1 MLPIVIFII
10 GCSLTAVITWQVD
23 RSEKRLIASELEGG
37 VVRWVSLIKLSLDKE
52 INLFLSAK
60 KGFEDQITM
69 TPESFALFSNNSLDL
84 YPGMKGLFWIP
95 EVDRAQRA
103 RYESIK
109 RVSKPNF
116 FINFFAGPAGFIPS
130 PPTDTHYPIYYSQ
143 TRSKSEPY
151 EGWDLNSLTE
161 MQTVFNNSDNT
172 NLSLKFLP
180 RPNFLKNPM
189 PGPPGLDLLVISQL
203 DVLTELPDGSTGP
216 ARSFFGII
224 SEGADIFAYFADV
237 PSGDKLT
244 VQVTSIESGEKI
256 SILDRPGEGKLLID
270 YAVTENLINRANNAW
285 NVTLI
290 PTDQYF
296 KEQSSQLIYYVFAF
310 GLGSTLVLVA
320 YLVTVIRR
328 ENLITQEVNE
338 RTIEL
343 QKANAELARLS
354 RIDYLT
360 NVANRRLFEET
371 LANEWAR
378 SSRSK
383 TPVTLILIDV
393 DFFKQFNDYYGHIK
407 GDDCLRE
414 VATALKNVI
423 HRPAD
428 MVARFGGEEFVILL
442 SHTDEKAYKLAEK
455 CRETIENLGIEH
467 KDSAVAEVVT
477 ISLGI
482 VTMLPTRDYAPLDLL
497 EAADYAL
504 YQAKENGRN
513 QVFAKD

>member
-1 MLPIVIFII
+1 MLPIII
-10 GCSLTAVITWQVD
+10 GVIGCCLTAVVTWQVD
-23 RSEKRLIASELEGG
+23 RSEKRLIASELEGS

-69 TPESFALFSNNSLDL
+69 TPESFTLFSNNSLDL

-95 EVDRAQRA
+95 QVSRTERS

-109 RVSKPNF
+109 RVSRPDF

-130 PPTDTHYPIYYSQ
+130 PPADVHFPIYYSQ
-143 TRSKSEPY
+143 IRNKEENY
-151 EGWDLNSLTE
+151 QGWDLNSLPD
-161 MQTVFNNSDNT
+161 MQPVFASSGASS
-172 NLSLKFLP
+172 LSLKFLP
-180 RPNFLKNPM
+180 RPSFLKNPR
-189 PGPPGLDLLVISQL
+189 PGPALIDLMVISQL

-216 ARSFFGII
+216 NRSFFAII

-244 VQVTSIESGEKI
+244 VQVNSIENGKRSPI
-256 SILDRPGEGKLLID
+256 IDIPGQGIPQQD

-285 NVTLI
+285 DVTLI
-290 PTDQYF
+290 PTDLYF
-296 KEQSSQLIYYVFAF
+296 KEQSSQLVYYVSAF
-310 GLGSTLVLVA
+310 GIGSTLVLVA

-328 ENLITQEVNE
+328 ENLITQEVND
-338 RTIEL
+338 RTLEL

-371 LANEWAR
+371 LAKEWAR

-414 VATALKNVI
+414 VAAALKSVV

-455 CRETIENLGIEH
+455 CRETIQNLGIEH
-467 KDSAVAEVVT
+467 KDSEVADVVT

-482 VTMLPTRDYAPLDLL
+482 VTMLPTREYAPIDLL

-513 QVFAKD
+513 QVFAKE